1 MPQSKPTKPQPR
13 QVLVPKPARKK
24 REEEEEPQDVDAAL
38 AESDAEMQSEEEAV
52 SSGAESEEEGEEEV
66 SDEDESDDDEE
77 EDQNQLTPEQLEAR
91 KKKKEKDAE
100 TRRTVKAKRRGH
112 RTIALKAGFSA
123 KHASHQSSRDVCE
136 PVLSLSE
143 TIKAA
148 KWAPALATEAAFE
161 GLGEFEE
168 RTNLAYESLPP
179 GPAKILRDNGEIFL
193 RRLVTGTIMRQADM
207 SRTSPSVAM
216 VAAETRPLKRALK
229 YSFVGPELKGLV
241 RFAQTAQ
248 SGQLLKMFDGEA
260 TQIKKDKGYAEQVE
274 VQDRIKAEA
283 KKRKEAGRRRR
294 TRRPTRRRPR
304 RPSSRS
310 ASPPASDIAR
320 TGVHLVGTRR
330 KGCCEG
336 NARVSLCVALARAYL
351 ARATAC
357 GLAKRCPI
365 LI

>member
-1 MPQSKPTKPQPR
+1 MPQPKPIKTQPR
-13 QVLVPKPARKK
+13 QVLAPKPARKK
-24 REEEEEPQDVDAAL
+24 KPAEEEPEDVDAAL
-38 AESDAEMQSEEEAV
+38 AESDAELQSEGEEGEAV
-52 SSGAESEEEGEEEV
+52 SSGAESEEEGEEEEE
-66 SDEDESDDDEE
+66 SDEDEESDDDEE
-77 EDQNQLTPEQLEAR
+77 DRKQLTPEELE
-91 KKKKEKDAE
+91 KKKEKKRKDAE

-168 RTNLAYESLPP
+168 RTNLAHESLPP
-179 GPAKILRDNGEIFL
+179 GPAKVLQANGEIFL
-193 RRLVTGTIMRQADM
+193 RRLVTGTITRQADM

-260 TQIKKDKGYAEQVE
+260 TQIKKDKGYAEQVA
-274 VQDRIKAEA
+274 VQDRIKDEA
-283 KKRKEAGRRRR
+283 KKRKEMSKKEKDAPADAPTAKKQKRVAAG
-294 TRRPTRRRPR
+294 
-304 RPSSRS
+304 
-310 ASPPASDIAR
+310 
-320 TGVHLVGTRR
+320 H
-330 KGCCEG
+330 
-336 NARVSLCVALARAYL
+336 
-351 ARATAC
+351 
-357 GLAKRCPI
+357 
-365 LI
+365 

>member
-1 MPQSKPTKPQPR
+1 MPQSKPTKTQPR

-24 REEEEEPQDVDAAL
+24 REEEEDVDAAL

-52 SSGAESEEEGEEEV
+52 SSGAESEEEVEEEE
-66 SDEDESDDDEE
+66 SDEEESDDEE
-77 EDQNQLTPEQLEAR
+77 EEDQKQLTPEQLAA
-91 KKKKEKDAE
+91 KKKKKQKDAE

-148 KWAPALATEAAFE
+148 KWAPALANEAAFE

-168 RTNLAYESLPP
+168 RTKLAHESLPP
-179 GPAKILRDNGEIFL
+179 GSAKVLRDNGEIFL

-260 TQIKKDKGYAEQVE
+260 TTIKKDKGYAAQVD
-274 VQDRIKAEA
+274 VQDRIKNEA
-283 KKRKEAGRRRR
+283 KKRKEQANKDKEV
-294 TRRPTRRRPR
+294 P
-304 RPSSRS
+304 
-310 ASPPASDIAR
+310 ADAPPAEPAKKQKRVAS
-320 TGVHLVGTRR
+320 
-330 KGCCEG
+330 KGD
-336 NARVSLCVALARAYL
+336 
-351 ARATAC
+351 
-357 GLAKRCPI
+357 
-365 LI
+365 